1 MHPESPVQPT
11 TRQDAALGRCWP
23 RRPPSGY
30 PPDPLV
36 HCVAVEFVRI
46 VTDGTPGWGSDMD
59 ERESGY
65 DPAGGDLPDTLPFL
79 ILNVVP
85 LGVGLLLGVWGL
97 ARWLWG

>member
-1 MHPESPVQPT
+1 
-11 TRQDAALGRCWP
+11 
-23 RRPPSGY
+23 
-30 PPDPLV
+30 
-36 HCVAVEFVRI
+36 
-46 VTDGTPGWGSDMD
+46 MD

-85 LGVGLLLGVWGL
+85 LGVGLVLGVWGL